1 MSEIVRLIIIWV
13 SVGLNVTAFVLA
25 EINRRRYRKA
35 IETYDELN
43 ELLRDLIEQENRIL
57 IKLKEQ
63 QENELHS

>member
-1 MSEIVRLIIIWV
+1 MYGIVRLIILWV

-25 EINRRRYRKA
+25 DINRRRYQKA

-57 IKLKEQ
+57 LKLKEE

>member
-1 MSEIVRLIIIWV
+1 MYGIVRLIILWV
-13 SVGLNVTAFVLA
+13 SVGLNVTVFVLA

-57 IKLKEQ
+57 IKLKEN